1 MSTDST
7 LTLNTLHS
15 FLNPQPLLIYTDKDG
30 KRWVG
35 LPETITPCVTFDKT
49 FCEIKSITF
58 QMEWMFYVI
67 SGKPQA
73 QEVLNDQSWNIVRQS
88 LRFKTRAAFEK
99 ISIKEST
106 DETLILSCSEKGQL
120 EITINQH
127 LIARASVLLG
137 K

>member
-1 MSTDST
+1 
-7 LTLNTLHS
+7 
-15 FLNPQPLLIYTDKDG
+15 
-30 KRWVG
+30 
-35 LPETITPCVTFDKT
+35 
-49 FCEIKSITF
+49 
-58 QMEWMFYVI
+58 MEWMFYVI